1 MKRRFA
7 EWSLRR
13 LDFPVGDDNI
23 RSFAEQIVTPLLP
36 TIRANHDA
44 HVDISDPDLAH
55 IVAIDFLFLVKL
67 LLQSNDRTL
76 LN

>member
-7 EWSLRR
+7 EQSLRR
-13 LDFPVGDDNI
+13 LDFPVGGDNI
-23 RSFAEQIVTPLLP
+23 CSFTEQIVTPLLP
-36 TIRANHDA
+36 TIRANYDA

-55 IVAIDFLFLVKL
+55 IVAIDFLFLVEL